1 MTFGNVFNI
10 QRFSVHDGPGIRS
23 TIFFKGC
30 PLSCAWCHNP
40 ESISFEKTHV
50 HNTNKCTACGD
61 CTSACPEKAGEL
73 SSDKALKVFDRCV
86 GCGLC
91 EETCLFE
98 ARELVGKK
106 RSVEELVELVER
118 DRMFYEESGGG
129 VTLSGGEV
137 LSQGKFAL
145 DLSRAL
151 KSKGIHVTLD
161 TSGFGK
167 QDELLQLAEVVD
179 MILFDVKM
187 MDTVMHMTHTGVG
200 NIQILNNLKAL
211 DATGV
216 EVQIR
221 IPLIEG
227 LSGTQSNIDGVIGFL
242 SKTRF
247 RSVALLPFHNIGRAK
262 YDRLGI
268 EETIS
273 RYEAPNA
280 ERINEIKNQFIT
292 NGYTVQI
299 GG

>member
-10 QRFSVHDGPGIRS
+10 QRFSVHDGPGIRT

-40 ESISFEKTHV
+40 ESISFDKTHV
-50 HNTNKCTACGD
+50 HHANKCTACGD
-61 CTSACPEKAGEL
+61 CTTACPEKAGEL
-73 SSDKALKVFDRCV
+73 SSDKKLKVCDRCV
-86 GCGLC
+86 GCGVC

-106 RSVEELVELVER
+106 RSVAELVESVER

-145 DLSRAL
+145 ELARTL
-151 KSKGIHVTLD
+151 KSKGLHVTLD

-179 MILFDVKM
+179 LILFDVKM
-187 MDTVMHMTHTGVG
+187 MDSVLHMTHTGVG
-200 NIQILNNLKAL
+200 NVQILNNLKAL
-211 DATGV
+211 DTTGV

-227 LSGTQSNIDGVIGFL
+227 LSGTHENINGVIDFL

-247 RSVALLPFHNIGRAK
+247 RDVALLPFHNIGRSK
-262 YDRLGI
+262 YDRLGM

-273 RYEAPNA
+273 RYEAPSA
-280 ERINEIKNQFIT
+280 ERIKAIENQFIT